1 MTVRQSLLAILAEGP
16 CYGNQLRGEFERR
29 TGWPLN
35 VGQVYTTLDRLE
47 RDGLAT
53 KGMPDAAGLVV
64 YAITTAGA
72 AEAHAWLSS
81 AVDRPTSSRDEL
93 ALKLALAITLPGA
106 DATTILFRQR
116 GVTSELL
123 ARLRG
128 ETTEDLSRRL
138 VIESLVLSAEAELAW
153 LDRCEVLVADAVP
166 YGLGTDAPRRGR
178 PITTR
183 L

>member
-47 RDGLAT
+47 RDGLAA

-64 YAITTAGA
+64 YSITPAGV
-72 AEAHAWLSS
+72 AEARAWLSG
-81 AVDRPTSSRDEL
+81 AVDRPVSSRDEL
-93 ALKLALAITLPGA
+93 VLKLALAVTLPGA
-106 DATTILFRQR
+106 DPATILARQR
-116 GVTSELL
+116 AVTGATL
-123 ARLRG
+123 ARLRA
-128 ETTEDLSRRL
+128 ETTADLSRRL

-153 LDRCEVLVADAVP
+153 LDRCERLIGDAVP